1 MTLLLGT
8 FNDVVLPLLVLAA
21 GIGLSVLIFIV
32 MRKKLKAE
40 DVGVR
45 KTDSNDVSVTAINKY
60 CTEEEMKFLDS
71 LHMALPKEFIAF
83 PKVGVDNLVEPGKNR
98 LAYNS
103 IMAKYVDVVV
113 FYRKNMQPVLVVD
126 LVKEN
131 VAVSQLRGMDEDVVA
146 VLKSIK
152 MPVVKVKVEKAYNLE
167 ALRHQLIHQIP
178 DKILAEINM
187 KQMTK

>member
-1 MTLLLGT
+1 
-8 FNDVVLPLLVLAA
+8 
-21 GIGLSVLIFIV
+21 

-60 CTEEEMKFLDS
+60 CSEEEMKFLDS

-152 MPVVKVKVEKAYNLE
+152 MPVVKIKVEKAYNLE
-167 ALRHQLIHQIP
+167 SLRHQLIHQIP